1 MRADEKLTAF
11 LELQKAIHA
20 FAVDLGVKLHPS
32 LNSPL
37 CSCVSITLS
46 ASSNF
51 FSWDTA
57 RRMRAHEALVMG
69 MKEGQGILIV
79 DELSGA
85 SLSGGL

>member
-1 MRADEKLTAF
+1 MPSRWTGCKTSPL
-11 LELQKAIHA
+11 LELAL
-20 FAVDLGVKLHPS
+20 VLVRL
-32 LNSPL
+32 
-37 CSCVSITLS
+37 TLS

-57 RRMRAHEALVMG
+57 RRMRAHEALVLG